1 MPTYT
6 DPPAITAVSSSG
18 IDRAPSVDC
27 VVVGGGIHGTYLSQR
42 LLEDTALDRDGL
54 VIVDPNDRL
63 LDSFRRKARAC
74 GMESLRSTYV
84 NHLGTD
90 PFALEDFAAGNDRED
105 ELQPTVDYP
114 DRPGLE
120 LFLDHADHVIESNS
134 LHSLHRQTAVT
145 MIHDRPD
152 EGLRVVTDDGVIDT
166 RSCVLAIGHGGRYH
180 LPEWGRSV
188 GGVEHVWGRFDP
200 ATDTTETVIIGGGI
214 TAAQLAATRSEG
226 ESVTLLSRQPLEW
239 EVTEADPQ
247 WLNWCHIERELH
259 HHPPASKARFDVVQ
273 NARHR
278 ATVPPYLYDTLDTR
292 RQSGS
297 LQVRQGEVIR
307 ATQEDDHVRLI
318 LADDTRLRSDRVVC
332 ATGFASVFDHP
343 FVERLA
349 DTLDL
354 DRGYRGLPRLD
365 DDTLAWRTVAGDQ
378 VPLYVSGALAL
389 GTVGPY
395 APNIAGARRSADR
408 ITEAMDPF
416 CERSTEPITPT
427 K

>member
-1 MPTYT
+1 MPTAT
-6 DPPAITAVSSSG
+6 DPPAITGVASGG

-27 VVVGGGIHGTYLSQR
+27 VVVGGGIHGTYLGQR
-42 LLEDTALDRDGL
+42 LLEDTALDRDAL

-74 GMESLRSTYV
+74 GMDSLRSTYV

-90 PFALEDFAAGNDRED
+90 PFALEDFAEGHGRED
-105 ELQPTVDYP
+105 ELRPTVDYP

-134 LHSLHRQTAVT
+134 LDALHRQTAVT
-145 MIHDRPD
+145 TIHDQPD
-152 EGLRVVTDDGVIDT
+152 GGLRVVTDDGVIDT

-188 GGVEHVWGRFDP
+188 AGVEHVWGRFDS

-214 TAAQLAATRSEG
+214 TAAQLAATRSER

-247 WLNWCHIERELH
+247 WLNWHHIDRELH
-259 HHPPASKARFDVVQ
+259 CHPPASKARFDVVQ
-273 NARHR
+273 HARHT
-278 ATVPPYLYDTLDTR
+278 ATIPPYLYETLDAH
-292 RQSGS
+292 RQSGH
-297 LQVRQGEVIR
+297 LEIRQGEVTR
-307 ATQEDDHVRLI
+307 ATQESGCVRLI
-318 LADDTRLRSDRVVC
+318 LTDGSRLCPDRVVC

-354 DRGYRGLPRLD
+354 ERGYRGLPLLD
-365 DDTLAWRTVAGDQ
+365 DHTLAWRTVADDR
-378 VPLYVSGALAL
+378 VPLYVSGVLAL

-395 APNIAGARRSADR
+395 APNIPGARRSADR
-408 ITEAMDPF
+408 ITEA
-416 CERSTEPITPT
+416 ITPAT
-427 K
+427 DRLREPATPSR

>member
-42 LLEDTALDRDGL
+42 LLKDTALDRDGL

-74 GMESLRSTYV
+74 GMDSLRSTYV

-90 PFALEDFAAGNDRED
+90 PFALEDFAEGHGRED
-105 ELQPTVDYP
+105 ELRPTVDYP

-120 LFLDHADHVIESNS
+120 LFLDHADHVIKSNS
-134 LHSLHRQTAVT
+134 LDALHRQTAVT
-145 MIHDRPD
+145 TIHDQPD
-152 EGLRVVTDDGVIDT
+152 GRLQVVTDDGVIDT
-166 RSCVLAIGHGGRYH
+166 QSCVLAIGHGGRYH

-200 ATDTTETVIIGGGI
+200 ATNTTETVIIGGGI

-239 EVTEADPQ
+239 EVTEAAPQ

-318 LADDTRLRSDRVVC
+318 LADDTRLHSDRVVC

-365 DDTLAWRTVAGDQ
+365 DYTLAWRTVAGDQ

-416 CERSTEPITPT
+416 CERSTEPITPI